1 MYAEVCDCPK
11 KFLSEFINTNYW
23 ITTTGLTYIL
33 EKIDTV
39 QQSNAKSI
47 AIYQTKS
54 LPLHQEIIRCN
65 DTQNAEVQRW
75 NNRRRLLLRCFLK
88 VMIWWHHLVK
98 MLIADSKA
106 IGIFFALFRIWIIDA
121 TLVLHKIYTAA
132 TLRW

>member
-47 AIYQTKS
+47 AIYQ
-54 LPLHQEIIRCN
+54 
-65 DTQNAEVQRW
+65 
-75 NNRRRLLLRCFLK
+75 
-88 VMIWWHHLVK
+88 
-98 MLIADSKA
+98 SK
-106 IGIFFALFRIWIIDA
+106 
-121 TLVLHKIYTAA
+121 
-132 TLRW
+132 

>member
-47 AIYQTKS
+47 AIYQTNS
-54 LPLHQEIIRCN
+54 LSLCQEIIRCN
-65 DTQNAEVQRW
+65 DAQNAEVQRW
-75 NNRRRLLLRCFLK
+75 SNRRRLLL
-88 VMIWWHHLVK
+88 
-98 MLIADSKA
+98 
-106 IGIFFALFRIWIIDA
+106 
-121 TLVLHKIYTAA
+121 
-132 TLRW
+132 